1 MSIIT
6 SLIAHTDNAAQ
17 REKMACLLTRLFN
30 GDIDPA
36 EVFTPDYQ
44 QFTDSHALDYRGFV
58 QHLSHVRS
66 QIRAIAFTVV
76 EIACHDELLADRHIV
91 TVTYPDGRQ
100 ARSRFTCLPR
110 CVKGKSGRSMKSRE
124 HSAVMPQIARW
135 LTRQNNLTPPGA
147 VRRCYTRQYNAQISR
162 ETHRQTRRR
171 KRSPARSWRA
181 AASSGERPRSSRPA
195 HT

>member
-6 SLIAHTDNAAQ
+6 SLVAQPDNAAQ

-44 QFTDSHALDYRGFV
+44 QVTDGHALDYRGFI
-58 QHLSHVRS
+58 QHLNHVRS
-66 QIRAIAFTVV
+66 QIRALAFTVA

-100 ARSRFTCLPR
+100 AEIEVYLFAALRE
-110 CVKGKSGRSMKSRE
+110 GKIWRIHEVTRALSGDVSDRT
-124 HSAVMPQIARW
+124 
-135 LTRQNNLTPPGA
+135 L
-147 VRRCYTRQYNAQISR
+147 
-162 ETHRQTRRR
+162 
-171 KRSPARSWRA
+171 
-181 AASSGERPRSSRPA
+181 A
-195 HT
+195 HATE